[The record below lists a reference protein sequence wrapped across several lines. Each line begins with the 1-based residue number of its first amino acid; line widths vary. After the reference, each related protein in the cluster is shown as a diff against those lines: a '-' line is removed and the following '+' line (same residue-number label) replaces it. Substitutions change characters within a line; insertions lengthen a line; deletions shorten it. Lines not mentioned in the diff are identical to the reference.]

1 MKSTP
6 YSLRSTLASFIG
18 GLLVCSASVSYA
30 DDTEI
35 FFGGPSIDDGV
46 RPNVL
51 FILDNSGSMAWSTTD
66 QDPPNRA
73 GEVAR
78 MQVLKDSFAT
88 IINQAGAINAGIMV
102 LNSRSEYNNTRMVY
116 PVSYLND
123 PLPSSVQQ
131 VASTPQ
137 IMVSGDDAT
146 QWSTATSAV
155 IDEPNLPMGQ
165 FVVPGNANTTQ
176 TLTAPNAFVQIRTGS
191 GWFFDPYVDRSC
203 MLDSSLA
210 STPRNSGCSG
220 INATQLGLDQDS
232 GGTALMYFPGLA
244 IPAGST
250 VASATLTI
258 YPQNDRSSG
267 FDPRISVESN
277 KTSAPFNDSN
287 SISGRNFTTWRDLPD
302 TAWTSGTP
310 VVLNIT
316 QEINNLRGVSPTT
329 AEVSNL
335 ALRLYGNH
343 GNERIICMRTGT
355 GCTADELPVLNITYT
370 STTPSARSRDAA
382 LRFQNVGIPQGATI
396 TSARIDFVPVTSS
409 TTPVT
414 FQIRAENDD
423 DADVFTNTTNL
434 ALRSKGAALVTWDA
448 ENWQVSNPPT
458 HVEGPNVTSLVQ
470 SVVSQSNWC
479 GNNAMAFHFSHS
491 GGSGSR
497 TAYSIDGATGL
508 QPTLTVTYTGGDGG
522 CLNPIIE
529 ASVIDANDDAYEN
542 NNEDMT
548 LTGTNLP
555 VSRRFFAARFAG
567 VPLVNSA
574 EIIDAQVI
582 VTPANTVTS
591 PSASTSVRFEN
602 SSNAQPFTV
611 NDEDI
616 QDRSDTTSMTCS
628 FTSWTAGT
636 PVTCTGST
644 LTSGLQTVVRRSGW
658 TPGNALAIIFE
669 QDSNSTLQ
677 VKAYENNPAQA
688 IKLRI
693 KVRNGGLASST
704 YTVRQHLNALV
715 QAMNADGNT
724 PVIPTYNEAAQYL
737 RGEISGYNSPI
748 TSSCQ
753 PTHVVL
759 LTDGQAN
766 VGRST
771 AEINAHNNA
780 KTNIASWAGSC
791 STPLVTTG
799 DDPGFADNTNTDE
812 GERCGRKL
820 AEWLALT
827 DQSTLGGDSF
837 INTHT
842 IGFALDVL
850 DDDGPQTFLNEVA
863 DNGNGGAYEAGNTS
877 ELTKAFSDILKS
889 VQDVDTSFVSASAP
903 VNSFE
908 RQNNKD
914 ELYFSLFSPEL
925 NNRWPGNL
933 KRYRFATVDDQGNL
947 DPRIVDQ
954 VGRDAVDLDT
964 GRFSSAARSFWSSQN
979 DGNDTTAGGAASK
992 LPVAA
997 SRNLYT
1003 YIGNS
1008 PAGTPTSL
1016 SGHQINSTN
1025 VTKAMLGNAS
1035 MSDTTRN
1042 ELIDYI
1048 RGLEGST
1055 QRKSIGA
1062 PIHSSPRL
1070 ATYSCITPNSSDSSK
1085 CDVDDQ
1091 TAFVG
1096 SNEGFVHAFN
1106 TSTGVEQFAFMPEEL
1121 LDNISKLKAN
1131 ASTSS
1136 SNPLPYGMDSPVTLW
1151 VNDANGDGKVLDNA
1165 TDTSP
1170 QTGEFVYAYATM
1182 GRGGRG
1188 VYALDV
1194 TVRSNPKMLWYIKG
1208 GETPGF
1214 AKLGQTWS
1222 TPIKTKIRIGTTITD
1237 VLIFGGGYDTNQDNV
1252 RELSADSMGNA
1263 IYVVNAKTGAL
1274 IWSASNETA
1283 NASASQGHRTLSKM
1297 LYSIPANLRVI
1308 DLQTAPTGVLVSDPD
1323 KLADQIFVGD
1333 MGGQVWRFHINNGQT
1348 GANLISAGGSS
1359 SDGVFANVL
1368 PSNYSSLDLLG
1379 KRTNLRRFYN
1389 EPDVALLNSNGKLSL
1404 SVNIGSGWRGHPLNT
1419 DALDR
1424 FYSLRTSN
1432 LTDPSGGEGTLTESD
1447 LLDVTSNLSP
1457 TAAQLGTLDLSGD
1470 DPNDVSDDLV
1480 KGGWYIS
1487 FSANA
1492 GEKVLTRALTAGSDN
1507 TLFFSTYEPASGV
1520 SNSCEPSFGTARGYA
1535 VNLLDGSP
1543 YEIADPNNP
1552 SANDRFQELAIP
1564 GIPPQPELICIGDQC
1579 FVIKGPGDIEE
1590 VEMPK
1595 LGKMYWIDRT
1605 DVD

>member
-1 MKSTP
+1 MKHTP
-6 YSLRSTLASFIG
+6 QFLRSTLASFLS
-18 GLLVCSASVSYA
+18 GLMVFGASFSYA

-66 QDPPNRA
+66 QDPPNTT

-78 MQVLKDSFAT
+78 MQVLKDSFST

-102 LNSRSEYNNTRMVY
+102 LNARSEYNNTRMVY

-137 IMVSGDDAT
+137 ILVSGDDAT
-146 QWSTATSAV
+146 QWSNATSAV
-155 IDEPNLPMGQ
+155 IDEPTLPMGE
-165 FVVPGNANTTQ
+165 FVVPGNANGTF
-176 TLTAPNAFVQIRTGS
+176 TLTTPNAFLQG
-191 GWFFDPYVDRSC
+191 GGRSC
-203 MLDSSLA
+203 LLEAGLA
-210 STPRNSGCSG
+210 STPRNNACRT
-220 INATQLGLDQDS
+220 INQAQLGLNEDDY
-232 GGTALMYFPGLA
+232 GIALMYFSGLA
-244 IPAGST
+244 IPASST

-258 YPQNDRSSG
+258 HPQENRSFG
-267 FDPRISVESN
+267 FDPRVSVEEG
-277 KTSAPFNDSN
+277 KTAAPLNDSN
-287 SISGRNFTTWRDLPD
+287 RINSRTFTNWRDLPD
-302 TAWTSGTP
+302 TTWATGTP
-310 VVLNIT
+310 VVLDIT
-316 QEINNLRGVSPTT
+316 QEINNLRGLAPTT
-329 AEVSNL
+329 GNVDNL
-335 ALRLYGNH
+335 VLRLYGAHSSN
-343 GNERIICMRTGT
+343 RTICMRTGT
-355 GCTADELPVLNITYT
+355 GCTADELPVLKITYT
-370 STTPSARSRDAA
+370 STAPSIRSRDAA

-396 TSARIDFVPVTSS
+396 TSARIDFVPVTDS

-414 FQIRAENDD
+414 FQIRAENAN
-423 DADVFTNTTNL
+423 DAAAFTNTTNL
-434 ALRSKGAALVTWDA
+434 TSRSKGAAVVTWDA
-448 ENWQVSNPPT
+448 ENWAVSSPPV
-458 HVEGPNVTSLVQ
+458 HVPGPNVTSLVQ
-470 SVVSQSNWC
+470 SVVSQSGWC
-479 GNNAMAFHFSHS
+479 GNNAMAFHFDHS
-491 GGSGSR
+491 AGSGTR
-497 TAYSIDGATGL
+497 TAYSIDGAAGL
-508 QPTLTVTYTGGDGG
+508 QPTLTVTYTGGEGG

-542 NNEDMT
+542 NDEDVT

-555 VSRRFFAARFAG
+555 VSRRFFAARFSG
-567 VPLVNSA
+567 VSLVNSA
-574 EIIDAQVI
+574 EILDVQAI
-582 VTPANTVTS
+582 VTPANSVS
-591 PSASTSVRFEN
+591 LSSAVNASVRFEN
-602 SSNAQPFTV
+602 ASNAQPFTTR
-611 NDEDI
+611 DGDI
-616 QDRSDTTSMTCS
+616 KDRSDTTSMTCN
-628 FTSWTAGT
+628 FASWSAGS
-636 PVTCTGST
+636 PVTCSGST
-644 LTSGLQTVVRRSGW
+644 LTSGLQTVVNKSGW

-669 QDSNSTLQ
+669 QSSDSTLQ

-693 KVRNGGLASST
+693 KVRNGGLASSV

-715 QAMNADGNT
+715 QSMVASGNT
-724 PVIPTYNEAAQYL
+724 PVIPTYREAAQYL
-737 RGEISGYNSPI
+737 RGERTGFSSPI

-766 VGRST
+766 NNNST
-771 AEINAHNNA
+771 AKSA
-780 KTNIASWAGSC
+780 IASWAGSC
-791 STPLVTTG
+791 STPLVSTG
-799 DDPGFADNTNTDE
+799 DDPGFADNASTPD
-812 GERCGRKL
+812 GEICGRKL

-827 DQSTLGGDSF
+827 DQSSLGGDSF

-842 IGFALDVL
+842 IGFALNVL
-850 DDDGPQTFLNEVA
+850 SDNGPQTFLNEVA
-863 DNGNGGAYEAGNTS
+863 DNGNGGAYEASDAS

-933 KRYRFATVDDQGNL
+933 KRYRFAILDDQGNL

-954 VGRDAVDLDT
+954 VGRDAVDLST
-964 GRFSSAARSFWSSQN
+964 GKFSSAARSFWSTQN
-979 DGNDTTAGGAASK
+979 DGNDTAAGGAASK
-992 LPVAA
+992 LPVSG
-997 SRNLYT
+997 SRKLYT
-1003 YIGNS
+1003 YIGTS
-1008 PAGTPTSL
+1008 PGGTGISL
-1016 SGHQINSTN
+1016 SSHLLNSSNTN
-1025 VTKAMLGNAS
+1025 ITKAMLGNAG
-1035 MSDTTRN
+1035 MSDATRT
-1042 ELIDYI
+1042 ELLNYI
-1048 RGLEGST
+1048 RGVEPPSNT
-1055 QRKSIGA
+1055 ERKSIGS

-1070 ATYSCITPNSSDSSK
+1070 ATYSCLTPNATDSSK

-1091 TAFVG
+1091 TAFIG
-1096 SNEGFVHAFN
+1096 SNEGFIHAFN
-1106 TSTGVEQFAFMPEEL
+1106 TNTGAEQFAFMPEEL
-1121 LDNISKLKAN
+1121 LDNIGKLKAN

-1151 VNDANGDGKVLDNA
+1151 VNDANGDGKVLDNS
-1165 TDTSP
+1165 TDASP
-1170 QTGEFVYAYATM
+1170 QTGEFVYAYASM

-1188 VYALDV
+1188 LYALDV
-1194 TVRSNPKMLWYIKG
+1194 TIRSNPKMLWYIKG

-1222 TPIKTKIRIGTTITD
+1222 APVKTKIKVGTTDTD
-1237 VLIFGGGYDTNQDNV
+1237 VLIFAGGYDTNQDNV
-1252 RELSADSMGNA
+1252 RELSPDSMGNA
-1263 IYVVNAKTGAL
+1263 LYVVNARTGAL
-1274 IWSASNETA
+1274 IWSASSEAT
-1283 NASASQGHRTLSKM
+1283 NASASEGHRTLSKM

-1308 DLQTAPTGVLVSDPD
+1308 DLQTAPTGVLVSDPN
-1323 KLADQIFVGD
+1323 KLADQIFFGD
-1333 MGGQVWRFHINNGQT
+1333 MGGQVWRFHINNGQS
-1348 GANLISAGGSS
+1348 GVGLITAGGTAG
-1359 SDGVFANVL
+1359 DGVFANVL
-1368 PSNYSSLDLLG
+1368 PSNYNSLDLLG

-1389 EPDVALLNSNGKLSL
+1389 EADVALLNANGKLSL

-1419 DALDR
+1419 DAQDR

-1447 LLDVTSNLSP
+1447 LLDVTTNLAP
-1457 TAAQLGTLDLSGD
+1457 TAAQLGTLDLSGN

-1507 TLFFSTYEPASGV
+1507 TLFFSTYQPSSGV
-1520 SNSCEPSFGTARGYA
+1520 SNSCEPAFGTARGYA

-1552 SANDRFQELAIP
+1552 SADDRFQKLAIP
-1564 GIPPQPELICIGDQC
+1564 GIPPQPELICIGNQC

>member
-102 LNSRSEYNNTRMVY
+102 LNERDEYNDTRMVY

-137 IMVSGDDAT
+137 ILVSGDDAT
-146 QWSTATSAV
+146 QWSNATSAI
-155 IDEPNLPMGQ
+155 IDEPTLPMGE
-165 FVVPGNANTTQ
+165 FVVPGNANASF
-176 TLTAPNAFVQIRTGS
+176 TLTTANAFLQGD
-191 GWFFDPYVDRSC
+191 GRSC
-203 MLDSSLA
+203 ILEEDLA
-210 STPRNSGCSG
+210 SNPRNRDCRD
-220 INATQLGLDQDS
+220 IDQAQLGLNEDDY
-232 GGTALMYFPGLA
+232 GIALMYFSGLA
-244 IPAGST
+244 IPASST

-258 YPQNDRSSG
+258 HPQNNRSSS
-267 FDPRISVESN
+267 FDPRVSVEEG
-277 KTSAPFNDSN
+277 KTAAPLNDSN
-287 SISGRNFTTWRDLPD
+287 RLNDRDFTNWRDLPD
-302 TAWTSGTP
+302 TTWAVGTP
-310 VVLNIT
+310 VVLDIT
-316 QEINNLRGVSPTT
+316 QEINNLRGLTPTS
-329 AEVSNL
+329 ANVDNL
-335 ALRLYGNH
+335 VLRLYGEH
-343 GNERIICMRTGT
+343 GSDRIICMRTGT

-370 STTPSARSRDAA
+370 STTPSTTSRDAA

-396 TSARIDFVPVTSS
+396 TSARIDFVPVTNSS
-409 TTPVT
+409 TPVT
-414 FQIRAENDD
+414 FQIRAENAS
-423 DADVFTNTTNL
+423 DAAVFTNSTNL
-434 ALRSKGAALVTWDA
+434 ASRSKSAAVVTWSA
-448 ENWQVSNPPT
+448 ENWQVSSPPT
-458 HVEGPNVTSLVQ
+458 HVQGPDVTSLVQ
-470 SVVSQSNWC
+470 SVVSQGSWC
-479 GNNAMAFHFSHS
+479 GNNAMAFHFDHS
-491 GGSGSR
+491 AGSGTR
-497 TAYSIDGATGL
+497 TAYSIDGAAGL
-508 QPTLTVTYTGGDGG
+508 QPTLTVSYTGGEGG

-529 ASVIDANDDAYEN
+529 ASVIDANDDAFE
-542 NNEDMT
+542 ESDGDMV
-548 LTGTNLP
+548 LTGATLP
-555 VSRRFFAARFAG
+555 VDSGRFAARFQG
-567 VPLVNSA
+567 IPLVNG
-574 EIIDAQVI
+574 AQILDTQLI
-582 VTPANTVTS
+582 VTPANTVSGANVTS
-591 PSASTSVRFEN
+591 TVRFEN
-602 SSNAQPFTV
+602 SANAAVISN
-611 NDEDI
+611 NDDNI
-616 QDRSDTTSMTCS
+616 RDRNDTTD
-628 FTSWTAGT
+628 TSCLFDNWVAGQ
-636 PVTCTGST
+636 PVTCNASG
-644 LTSGLQTVVRRSGW
+644 LTSGLQGIVNLGAW
-658 TPGNALAIIFE
+658 APGNSLLAMFV
-669 QDSNSTLQ
+669 QSSNSSLDVT
-677 VKAYENNPAQA
+677 AYETNPAQS

-715 QAMNADGNT
+715 QSMVASGNT
-724 PVIPTYNEAAQYL
+724 PVIPTYREAAQYL
-737 RGEISGYNSPI
+737 RGERSGLSSPI
-748 TSSCQ
+748 TSACQ

-766 VGRST
+766 VANSDDH
-771 AEINAHNNA
+771 ADA
-780 KTNIASWAGSC
+780 KADIASWAGSC
-791 STPLVTTG
+791 STPLVSTG
-799 DDPGFADNTNTDE
+799 DDPGVADSSSTPE

-827 DQSTLGGDSF
+827 DQSSLGGDSF

-842 IGFALDVL
+842 IGFALNVL
-850 DDDGPQTFLNEVA
+850 SDNGPQIFLNDVA
-863 DNGNGGAYEAGNTS
+863 DNGNGGAYEASNAS

-933 KRYRFATVDDQGNL
+933 KRYRFAILDDQGNL
-947 DPRIVDQ
+947 NPRIVDQ
-954 VGRDAVDLDT
+954 VGRDAVDLNT
-964 GRFSSAARSFWSSQN
+964 GKFSSAARSFWSTQN
-979 DGNDTTAGGAASK
+979 DGNDTAAGGAASK
-992 LPVAA
+992 LPLSG

-1003 YIGNS
+1003 YIGTS
-1008 PAGTPTSL
+1008 PGGTGISL
-1016 SGHQINSTN
+1016 SSHPLNSGN
-1025 VTKAMLGNAS
+1025 ANITKTMLGNAG
-1035 MSDTTRN
+1035 MSDATRT
-1042 ELIDYI
+1042 ELLNYI
-1048 RGLEGST
+1048 RGVEPPSNTERKTIGS
-1055 QRKSIGA
+1055 

-1070 ATYSCITPNSSDSSK
+1070 ATYSCLTPNATDSSK

-1096 SNEGFVHAFN
+1096 SNEGFIHAFN
-1106 TSTGVEQFAFMPEEL
+1106 TNTGVEQFAFMPEEL
-1121 LDNISKLKAN
+1121 LDNVAKLKAN

-1151 VNDANGDGKVLDNA
+1151 VNDANGDGKVLDNS

-1188 VYALDV
+1188 LYALDV
-1194 TVRSNPKMLWYIKG
+1194 TIRSNPKMLWFIKG

-1222 TPIKTKIRIGTTITD
+1222 APVKTKIKVGTTDTD
-1237 VLIFGGGYDTNQDNV
+1237 VLIFAGGYDTNQDNV
-1252 RELSADSMGNA
+1252 RELSPDSMGNA
-1263 IYVVNAKTGAL
+1263 LYVVNARTGAL
-1274 IWSASNETA
+1274 IWSASNEAT
-1283 NASASQGHRTLSKM
+1283 NASASEGHRSLSKM

-1348 GANLISAGGSS
+1348 GAGLITAGGTAG
-1359 SDGVFANVL
+1359 DGVFANVL
-1368 PSNYSSLDLLG
+1368 PSNYNSLDLLG

-1389 EPDVALLNSNGKLSL
+1389 EADVALLNSNGKLSL